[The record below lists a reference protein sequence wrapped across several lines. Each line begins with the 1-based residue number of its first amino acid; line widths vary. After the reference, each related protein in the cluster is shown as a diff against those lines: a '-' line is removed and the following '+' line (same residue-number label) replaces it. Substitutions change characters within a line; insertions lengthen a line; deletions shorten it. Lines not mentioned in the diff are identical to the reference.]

1 MRGVSSA
8 IPGSQGRFRH
18 ISRSSQSG
26 GGGRRGTTQLES
38 EIENV
43 CILQEKK
50 KRSTS
55 SMVSRELKEGV
66 DRNPLEVDQKK
77 PREERQWP
85 LDLSSKDRCELG
97 IDSMD
102 RQEEQCG
109 RGTQA
114 GKGQGTV

>member
-1 MRGVSSA
+1 
-8 IPGSQGRFRH
+8 
-18 ISRSSQSG
+18 
-26 GGGRRGTTQLES
+26 
-38 EIENV
+38 
-43 CILQEKK
+43 
-50 KRSTS
+50 
-55 SMVSRELKEGV
+55 MVSRELKERV

-85 LDLSSKDRCELG
+85 LGLSSKDRCELG